1 MFKMTILGGNNMK
14 FYIGECG
21 SSGQE
26 FDNIND
32 FLDAIV
38 DIANTYAEN
47 GEDWFEIEVVND

>member
-1 MFKMTILGGNNMK
+1 MK

-21 SSGQE
+21 SSGRE

-38 DIANTYAEN
+38 DLANTYAEN
-47 GEDWFEIEVVND
+47 DEDWFEIEVVND